1 MQKLAC
7 IITFLLISVS
17 LSAMEHPDRYSVSLV
32 GLYGWNETWKGYA
45 GADIVGY
52 MPFCK
57 HFEAI
62 AAVEGS
68 GPGIFSMSATARPKY
83 QFTVGE
89 LFADGSVHYRN
100 LAVYGISELNFAL
113 SAGYRM
119 DYVSVQ
125 LGVTSHLSF
134 DRDRE
139 TRSDQ
144 IRVIEPLNLLY
155 RLAFNVRPASSRWNA
170 GAGVAN
176 YTDFEYG
183 RTFGPLYFLHG
194 HYDINDNISVLLR
207 GELKPSGVF
216 HMSAQFWGISF
227 RTGVC
232 YSF

>member
-1 MQKLAC
+1 MQKFTC
-7 IITFLLISVS
+7 VISCLLIAVS
-17 LSAMEHPDRYSVSLV
+17 LSSRELPDRYSVSFV
-32 GLYGWNETWKGYA
+32 GLYGWNETRKGYA

-57 HFEAI
+57 YFEAT

-68 GPGIFSMSATARPKY
+68 GPGIYSLSATARPKY
-83 QFTVGE
+83 QLPVGE
-89 LFADGSVHYRN
+89 LFADGSAHYRN
-100 LAVYGISELNFAL
+100 LAVYGISELNLAL

-125 LGVTSHLSF
+125 LGVVSHFSYDNERSIQS
-134 DRDRE
+134 DR
-139 TRSDQ
+139 TK
-144 IRVIEPLNLLY
+144 VVEPLNLLY
-155 RLAFNVRPASSRWNA
+155 RLAFNIRPVTSRWNA

-183 RTFGPLYFLHG
+183 RSFSPLYFLHG
-194 HYDINDNISVLLR
+194 HYDINDNISVQLK
-207 GELKPSGVF
+207 GDLKPSGVF

-227 RTGVC
+227 RAGVR